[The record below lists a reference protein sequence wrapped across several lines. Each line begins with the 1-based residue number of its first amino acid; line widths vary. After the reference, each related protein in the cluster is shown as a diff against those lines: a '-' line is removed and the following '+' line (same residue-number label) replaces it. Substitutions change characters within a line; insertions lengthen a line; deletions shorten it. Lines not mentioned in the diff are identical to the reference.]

1 MKQKNPSASR
11 LRVPRIGPAIF
22 PRYCCGCP
30 KARFK
35 PKKETTPPT
44 AKSRKFAHGTSRV
57 KGNLAKKG
65 KLANPTRQTRNATHR
80 CQFQRR
86 WFIDVPPDYWLSCKF
101 GGAARDEFHGT
112 RLPKE
117 PRHTARSFGS
127 SECPTTAQWQ
137 RPALVRQPVRRPT
150 CRQH

>member
-11 LRVPRIGPAIF
+11 LRVPRIGPSIF

-65 KLANPTRQTRNATHR
+65 KLANPTRQTRNPAHR

-86 WFIDVPPDYWLSCKF
+86 LFIDVSPDDWLQCNRRCRVYWAHC
-101 GGAARDEFHGT
+101 T
-112 RLPKE
+112 
-117 PRHTARSFGS
+117 
-127 SECPTTAQWQ
+127 
-137 RPALVRQPVRRPT
+137 RQPLGLGIPPGFSDLPNSQPLNNSKS
-150 CRQH
+150 QH